1 MLLCFVCCFYY
12 RHDITEILLK
22 EALNTITLTP
32 SALLLLFLYLFFVL
46 SFLLECIFLLFILL
60 SFVVFCRWFCLFVCF
75 CLYFIF
81 ALNWLVYILIVHE
94 LITNYWLVYILIVH
108 ELITNYWLVYIL
120 IVHELITNYWL
131 VYILIVHEL
140 ICLFFLI
147 EPVCDFDSNCFLD
160 YGNQLLLS
168 SNDTTTMCDIC
179 SSLPNATELSS
190 GSITLLCH
198 FRYIPFSYSHN
209 KQCHII
215 IGLSRF
221 SRHLRNEIQLILF
234 STT

>member
-94 LITNYWLVYILIVH
+94 LI
-108 ELITNYWLVYIL
+108 
-120 IVHELITNYWL
+120 
-131 VYILIVHEL
+131 
-140 ICLFFLI
+140 CLFFLI

-190 GSITLLCH
+190 GNITLLCH

>member
-1 MLLCFVCCFYY
+1 MLCFVCCFYY

-60 SFVVFCRWFCLFVCF
+60 SFVVFCCWFCLFVCF

-81 ALNWLVYILIVHE
+81 ALN
-94 LITNYWLVYILIVH
+94 
-108 ELITNYWLVYIL
+108 
-120 IVHELITNYWL
+120 WL

-190 GSITLLCH
+190 GNITLLCH

>member
-1 MLLCFVCCFYY
+1 MLIYCVIILWYIPYLWIVLKQHRPILWCSFYLILLCFVCCFYY

-94 LITNYWLVYILIVH
+94 LI
-108 ELITNYWLVYIL
+108 
-120 IVHELITNYWL
+120 
-131 VYILIVHEL
+131 
-140 ICLFFLI
+140 CLFFLI

-190 GSITLLCH
+190 GNITLLCH

>member
-60 SFVVFCRWFCLFVCF
+60 SLFVFCCWFCLFVCF

-94 LITNYWLVYILIVH
+94 R
-108 ELITNYWLVYIL
+108 ITNYWLVYIL

-190 GSITLLCH
+190 GNITLLCH

>member
-1 MLLCFVCCFYY
+1 MLLV
-12 RHDITEILLK
+12 
-22 EALNTITLTP
+22 
-32 SALLLLFLYLFFVL
+32 
-46 SFLLECIFLLFILL
+46 
-60 SFVVFCRWFCLFVCF
+60 LFVCLF
-75 CLYFIF
+75 LFVFFF

-94 LITNYWLVYILIVH
+94 LITNYWLGY
-108 ELITNYWLVYIL
+108 
-120 IVHELITNYWL
+120 
-131 VYILIVHEL
+131 
-140 ICLFFLI
+140 CFLI

-190 GSITLLCH
+190 GNIMLLRHC
-198 FRYIPFSYSHN
+198 RYIPFSYSHN

>member
-108 ELITNYWLVYIL
+108 ELI
-120 IVHELITNYWL
+120 
-131 VYILIVHEL
+131 
-140 ICLFFLI
+140 CLFFLI

-190 GSITLLCH
+190 GNITLLCH